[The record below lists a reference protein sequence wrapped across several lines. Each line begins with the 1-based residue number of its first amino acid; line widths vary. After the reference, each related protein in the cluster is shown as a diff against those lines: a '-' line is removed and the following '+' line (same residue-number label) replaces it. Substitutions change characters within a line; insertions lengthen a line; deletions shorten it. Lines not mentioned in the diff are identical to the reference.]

1 MRVSISLQASF
12 TDTSVRSLAFL
23 IYAIVVSCIRLWA
36 VSGRNGGEAP
46 EPDGEIELA
55 PTNKWYSRVP
65 NAEGENEMH
74 VIGEDD

>member
-1 MRVSISLQASF
+1 MRLRILLQEVFANLSH
-12 TDTSVRSLAFL
+12 RSLAFL

-65 NAEGENEMH
+65 NADGENEMH